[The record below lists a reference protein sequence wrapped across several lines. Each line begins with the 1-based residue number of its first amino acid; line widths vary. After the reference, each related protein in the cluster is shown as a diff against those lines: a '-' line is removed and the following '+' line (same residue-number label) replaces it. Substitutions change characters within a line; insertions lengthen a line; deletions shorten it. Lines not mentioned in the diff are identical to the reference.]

1 MNEATPVLQDE
12 DEFQIREL
20 TEAELDL
27 IGGGLTASKGA
38 TLH

>member
-1 MNEATPVLQDE
+1 MNEMTPVLQDE

-27 IGGGLTASKGA
+27 IGGGLSAIKIPPA
-38 TLH
+38 H